1 MASAAKVTRTV
12 ASYLLLFVL
21 IFGLAGTVDHAEFRK
36 QFREKRAI
44 SIGFFGQF
52 VLLPFFG
59 FCAVKA
65 FNLTALG
72 KPTAEEMA
80 ALASGREDPA
90 NATATPPITYADF
103 NVGIEAVILLLTT
116 SSPGGS
122 YSNWWCFI
130 FNADLALSVAMTT
143 VSSIASVFMLPIN
156 LAIYLNAT
164 NQSLINN

>member
-1 MASAAKVTRTV
+1 MYEGRRVERRVCRDGERGESDADGGELIA
-12 ASYLLLFVL
+12 LVL

-103 NVGIEAVILLLTT
+103 NVGIEAVILLLT
-116 SSPGGS
+116 
-122 YSNWWCFI
+122 
-130 FNADLALSVAMTT
+130 
-143 VSSIASVFMLPIN
+143 LPRRE
-156 LAIYLNAT
+156 LQQLVVLHL
-164 NQSLINN
+164 QRRSL